1 MKEGG
6 QIVDFAG
13 YLLSVQYKGMGI
25 IKEHHHTRN
34 AASIFDVSHMGN
46 FKIYGDL
53 RHEFLEKMVVADTK
67 ELKPG
72 HAVLSVI
79 MNKQGGIVDDTIIT
93 NMGGYISMII
103 NGACKHKDWA
113 YFHKVLAEEFP
124 NAGDKIRLEFPQD
137 KALIALQGPRAA
149 EVFQNVLGT
158 SLDLSRM
165 SFLTATMHKIPKIN
179 AECMISRCGYTG
191 EDGFEVAVPAEK
203 GVALAELFL
212 KEKCGGTQQITKMTG
227 LGCRDTLRLECGM
240 CLYGHELNENIG
252 PIEAQLSWTIGKRRK
267 QEGGFYGYDIVKKQM
282 GSGVPMRRCGF
293 VTSGMAAREQTEIF
307 DSKGNKVGH
316 VTSGAY
322 SPTLKKPIGMAYVKV
337 PLNKSGTKLQ
347 ANNRGKM
354 QPITISKIPFV
365 ETHYYRAPSA

>member
-1 MKEGG
+1 
-6 QIVDFAG
+6 
-13 YLLSVQYKGMGI
+13 MGI
-25 IKEHHHTRN
+25 LKEHWHTRN
-34 AASIFDVSHMGN
+34 MASIFDVSHMGN

-67 ELKPG
+67 ELKKG

-103 NGACKHKDWA
+103 NGACKHKDWE
-113 YFHKVLAEEFP
+113 YFHKVLNEEFP

-137 KALIALQGPRAA
+137 KALVALQGPRAA
-149 EVFQNVLGT
+149 EVFQSVLGT

-165 SFLTATMHKIPKIN
+165 SFLTATMHHIDKID

-203 GVALAELFL
+203 GIALCELFL
-212 KEKCGGTQQITKMTG
+212 KEKLGGSEQITKMAG

-240 CLYGHELNENIG
+240 CLYGHELNESIG
-252 PIEAQLSWTIGKRRK
+252 PIESALSWTIGKRRK
-267 QEGGFYGYDIVKKQM
+267 KEGGFYGYDMVKRQM
-282 GSGVPMRRCGF
+282 GQGTPMKRTGF
-293 VTSGMAAREQTEIF
+293 ETSGMAAREQTEIF
-307 DSKGNKVGH
+307 DDKGNKVGH

-322 SPTLKKPIGMAYVKV
+322 SPTLKKPIGMCYVKV

-347 ANNRGKM
+347 VKNRGKM
-354 QPITISKIPFV
+354 QPITIKKLPLV
-365 ETHYYRAPSA
+365 EPRYYRAPGQ